1 MNGYFKEINGN
12 KYSTLVPTNESKVK
26 IKKYGELWSEIRY
39 FIRSITKKSDDYD
52 ENHIKI
58 KFGSDNNLPLNE
70 TIEIRIVTIVVRA
83 VFHEYNKCYPQIF
96 LNEGLYKIKK

>member
-1 MNGYFKEINGN
+1 MKA
-12 KYSTLVPTNESKVK
+12 KSKLENMEN
-26 IKKYGELWSEIRY
+26 YGV
-39 FIRSITKKSDDYD
+39 KSDDYD

-96 LNEGLYKIKK
+96 LNEGL